1 VIAMKL
7 LALKLMV
14 SLLAITL
21 AGCAEIGARDFP
33 PERVYIPAGS
43 PIETTADGSIF
54 SKAGQDSLL
63 GQDRARRPGDLITIL
78 VDEQVSAST
87 SASSNASRNSA
98 TTALTAGALGE
109 INRRFGNAGLPW
121 PVDISPSESA
131 IDSSGEGSAAQQGRI
146 AGEVTA
152 VVTEVLPNGLL
163 AIRGYKRMELTRGAQ
178 IIRLTGLVRPSDIQP
193 DNTVRSRRLA
203 DADIS
208 FAAKGELA
216 DASRAGW
223 MNRALLRVWPF

>member
-1 VIAMKL
+1 VL
-7 LALKLMV
+7 LVAL
-14 SLLAITL
+14 T
-21 AGCAEIGARDFP
+21 GCAEVGVRDLP
-33 PERVYIPAGS
+33 PERVYVPVGTPVQEAS
-43 PIETTADGSIF
+43 DGSIF
-54 SKAGQDSLL
+54 SRAGQDSLL
-63 GQDRARRPGDLITIL
+63 GQDRARRAGDLLTIL
-78 VDEQVSAST
+78 IDEQVSAST

-98 TTALTAGALGE
+98 TTALTTGALGE

-121 PVDISPSESA
+121 PVDINPSESA
-131 IDSSGEGSAAQQGRI
+131 IDSSGEGGAAQQGRI

-193 DNTVRSRRLA
+193 DNTIRSRRLA

-216 DASRAGW
+216 DVSRAGW
-223 MNRALLRVWPF
+223 MNRALLRIWPF

>member
-1 VIAMKL
+1 MIRS
-7 LALKLMV
+7 
-14 SLLAITL
+14 SLVVFTFAFAL
-21 AGCAEIGARDFP
+21 AGCAEIGVRDLP
-33 PERVYIPAGS
+33 PERVYVPVGTPVQEA
-43 PIETTADGSIF
+43 ADGSIF
-54 SKAGQDSLL
+54 SRAGQDSLL
-63 GQDRARRPGDLITIL
+63 GQDRARRPGDLVTIL
-78 VDEQVSAST
+78 IDEQVSAST

-98 TTALTAGALGE
+98 TTALTTGALGE

-121 PVDISPSESA
+121 PVDINPSESA
-131 IDSSGEGSAAQQGRI
+131 IDSSGEGGAAQQGRI

-193 DNTVRSRRLA
+193 DNTIRSRRLA

-216 DASRAGW
+216 DVSRAGW
-223 MNRALLRVWPF
+223 MNRALLRIWPF

>member
-1 VIAMKL
+1 MIRSSLVVL
-7 LALKLMV
+7 TLALAL
-14 SLLAITL
+14 T
-21 AGCAEIGARDFP
+21 GCAEVGVRDLP
-33 PERVYIPAGS
+33 PERVYVPVGTPVA
-43 PIETTADGSIF
+43 EAADGSIF
-54 SKAGQDSLL
+54 SRAGQDSLL
-63 GQDRARRPGDLITIL
+63 GQDRARRPGDLVTIL
-78 VDEQVSAST
+78 IDEQVSAST

-98 TTALTAGALGE
+98 TTALSPGALGE
-109 INRRFGNAGLPW
+109 INRRFGNAGIPW
-121 PVDISPSESA
+121 PVDINPSESA
-131 IDSSGEGSAAQQGRI
+131 IDSSGEGGAAQQGRI

-193 DNTVRSRRLA
+193 DNTIRSRRLA

-216 DASRAGW
+216 DVSRAGW
-223 MNRALLRVWPF
+223 MNRALLRIWPF

>member
-1 VIAMKL
+1 MIRLSGIIVVLLVIL
-7 LALKLMV
+7 
-14 SLLAITL
+14 T
-21 AGCAEIGARDFP
+21 GCAEVGVRDLP
-33 PERVYIPAGS
+33 PERVYVPSGA
-43 PIETTADGSIF
+43 PIQESADGSIF
-54 SKAGQDSLL
+54 SRAGQDSLL
-63 GQDRARRPGDLITIL
+63 GQDRARRPGDLVTIL
-78 VDEQVSAST
+78 IDEQVSAST

-98 TTALTAGALGE
+98 TTALTTGALGE

-121 PVDISPSESA
+121 PVDINPSESA
-131 IDSSGEGSAAQQGRI
+131 IDSSGEGGAAQQGRI

-216 DASRAGW
+216 DVSRAGW

>member
-1 VIAMKL
+1 VL
-7 LALKLMV
+7 LVAL
-14 SLLAITL
+14 T
-21 AGCAEIGARDFP
+21 GCAEVGVRDLP
-33 PERVYIPAGS
+33 PERVYVPVGTPVQEA
-43 PIETTADGSIF
+43 ADGSIF
-54 SKAGQDSLL
+54 SRAGQDSLL
-63 GQDRARRPGDLITIL
+63 GQDRARRAGDLLTIL
-78 VDEQVSAST
+78 IDEQVSAST

-98 TTALTAGALGE
+98 TTALTTGALGE

-121 PVDISPSESA
+121 PVDINPSESA
-131 IDSSGEGSAAQQGRI
+131 IDSSGEGGAAQQGRI

-193 DNTVRSRRLA
+193 DNTIRSRRLA

-216 DASRAGW
+216 DVSRAGW
-223 MNRALLRVWPF
+223 MNRALLRIWPF

>member
-1 VIAMKL
+1 MIRSSFVVFV
-7 LALKLMV
+7 LALAL
-14 SLLAITL
+14 T
-21 AGCAEIGARDFP
+21 GCAEVGVRDLP
-33 PERVYIPAGS
+33 PERVYVPVGTPVA
-43 PIETTADGSIF
+43 EAADGSIF
-54 SKAGQDSLL
+54 SRAGQDSLL
-63 GQDRARRPGDLITIL
+63 GQDRARRPGDLVTIL
-78 VDEQVSAST
+78 IDEQVSAST

-98 TTALTAGALGE
+98 TTALSASALSE
-109 INRRFGNAGLPW
+109 INRRFGNAGIPW
-121 PVDISPSESA
+121 PVDINPSESA
-131 IDSSGEGSAAQQGRI
+131 IDSSGEGGAAQQGRI

-193 DNTVRSRRLA
+193 DNTIRSRRLA

-216 DASRAGW
+216 DVSRAGW
-223 MNRALLRVWPF
+223 MNRALLRIWPF

>member
-1 VIAMKL
+1 MIRLSGIIVVLVVIL
-7 LALKLMV
+7 
-14 SLLAITL
+14 T
-21 AGCAEIGARDFP
+21 GCAEVGVRDLP
-33 PERVYIPAGS
+33 PERVYVPSGA
-43 PIETTADGSIF
+43 PIQEPADGSIF
-54 SKAGQDSLL
+54 SRAGQDSLL
-63 GQDRARRPGDLITIL
+63 GQDRARRPGDLVTIL
-78 VDEQVSAST
+78 IDEQVSAST

-98 TTALTAGALGE
+98 TTALTTGALGE

-121 PVDISPSESA
+121 PVDINPSESA
-131 IDSSGEGSAAQQGRI
+131 IDSSGEGGAAQQGRI

-216 DASRAGW
+216 DVSRAGW

>member
-1 VIAMKL
+1 
-7 LALKLMV
+7 MV
-14 SLLAITL
+14 SEMKTAFTSFGVLIVTL
-21 AGCAEIGARDFP
+21 TGCAEIGTRDLP
-33 PERVYIPAGS
+33 PERVYIPTEMPS
-43 PIETTADGSIF
+43 REIADGSIF
-54 SKAGQDSLL
+54 SRSGQDSLL
-63 GQDRARRPGDLITIL
+63 GQDRARRPGDLLTIL

-98 TTALTAGALGE
+98 TTALTANALSV
-109 INRRFGNAGLPW
+109 INRRLDRAGLSW
-121 PVDISPSESA
+121 PEDINPGESA

-163 AIRGYKRMELTRGAQ
+163 AVRGYKRMELTRGAQ

-216 DASRAGW
+216 DVSRAGW

>member
-1 VIAMKL
+1 MIRLSGIVV
-7 LALKLMV
+7 ALV
-14 SLLAITL
+14 VTL
-21 AGCAEIGARDFP
+21 TGCAEVGVRDLP
-33 PERVYIPAGS
+33 PERVYVPSGA
-43 PIETTADGSIF
+43 PIQERADGSIF
-54 SKAGQDSLL
+54 SRAGQDSLL
-63 GQDRARRPGDLITIL
+63 GQDRARRPGDLVTIL
-78 VDEQVSAST
+78 IDEQVSAST

-98 TTALTAGALGE
+98 TTALTTGALGE

-121 PVDISPSESA
+121 PVDINPSESA
-131 IDSSGEGSAAQQGRI
+131 IDSSGEGGAAQQGRI

-216 DASRAGW
+216 DVSRAGW

>member
-1 VIAMKL
+1 MIRSSLVVFV
-7 LALKLMV
+7 LALAL
-14 SLLAITL
+14 T
-21 AGCAEIGARDFP
+21 GCAEVGVRDLP
-33 PERVYIPAGS
+33 PERVYVPVGTPVA
-43 PIETTADGSIF
+43 EAADGSIF
-54 SKAGQDSLL
+54 SRAGQDSLL
-63 GQDRARRPGDLITIL
+63 GQDRARRQGDLVTIL
-78 VDEQVSAST
+78 IDEQVSAST

-98 TTALTAGALGE
+98 TTALSPGALGE
-109 INRRFGNAGLPW
+109 INRRFGNAGIPW
-121 PVDISPSESA
+121 PVDINPSESA
-131 IDSSGEGSAAQQGRI
+131 IDSSGEGGAAQQGRI

-216 DASRAGW
+216 DVSRAGW
-223 MNRALLRVWPF
+223 MNRALLRIWPF

>member
-1 VIAMKL
+1 MIRSSLVVL
-7 LALKLMV
+7 TLALAL
-14 SLLAITL
+14 T
-21 AGCAEIGARDFP
+21 GCAEVGVRDLP
-33 PERVYIPAGS
+33 PERVYVPTGA
-43 PIETTADGSIF
+43 PVAETADGSIF
-54 SKAGQDSLL
+54 SRAGQDSLL
-63 GQDRARRPGDLITIL
+63 GQDRARRPGDLVTIL
-78 VDEQVSAST
+78 IDEQVSAST

-98 TTALTAGALGE
+98 TTALTTGALGE

-121 PVDISPSESA
+121 PVDINPSESA
-131 IDSSGEGSAAQQGRI
+131 IDSSGEGGAAQQGRI

-193 DNTVRSRRLA
+193 DNTIRSRRLA

-216 DASRAGW
+216 DVSRAGW
-223 MNRALLRVWPF
+223 MNRALLRIWPF

>member
-1 VIAMKL
+1 MIRSSLVVFV
-7 LALKLMV
+7 LALAL
-14 SLLAITL
+14 T
-21 AGCAEIGARDFP
+21 GCTEVGVRDLP
-33 PERVYIPAGS
+33 PERVYVPVGTPVA
-43 PIETTADGSIF
+43 EAADGSIF
-54 SKAGQDSLL
+54 SRAGQDSLL
-63 GQDRARRPGDLITIL
+63 GQDRARRPGDLVTIL
-78 VDEQVSAST
+78 IDEQVSAST

-98 TTALTAGALGE
+98 TTALSPGALGE
-109 INRRFGNAGLPW
+109 INRRFGNAGIPW
-121 PVDISPSESA
+121 PVDINPSESA
-131 IDSSGEGSAAQQGRI
+131 IDSSGEGGAAQQGRI

-216 DASRAGW
+216 DVSRAGW
-223 MNRALLRVWPF
+223 MNRALLRIWPF

>member
-1 VIAMKL
+1 MIRSSLLVFV
-7 LALKLMV
+7 LALAL
-14 SLLAITL
+14 T
-21 AGCAEIGARDFP
+21 GCAEVGVRDLP
-33 PERVYIPAGS
+33 PERVYVPVGTPVA
-43 PIETTADGSIF
+43 EAADGSIF
-54 SKAGQDSLL
+54 SRAGQDSLL
-63 GQDRARRPGDLITIL
+63 GQDRARRPGDLVTIL
-78 VDEQVSAST
+78 IDEQVSAST

-98 TTALTAGALGE
+98 TTALSASALSE
-109 INRRFGNAGLPW
+109 INRRFGNAGIPW
-121 PVDISPSESA
+121 PVDINPSESA
-131 IDSSGEGSAAQQGRI
+131 IDSSGEGGAAQQGRI

-193 DNTVRSRRLA
+193 DNTIRSRRLA

-216 DASRAGW
+216 DVSRAGW
-223 MNRALLRVWPF
+223 MNRALLRIWPF

>member
-1 VIAMKL
+1 MIRSSV
-7 LALKLMV
+7 V
-14 SLLAITL
+14 VFTL
-21 AGCAEIGARDFP
+21 AFALTGCAEIGVRDLP
-33 PERVYIPAGS
+33 PERVYVPVGTPVQEA
-43 PIETTADGSIF
+43 ADGSIF
-54 SKAGQDSLL
+54 SRAGQDSLL
-63 GQDRARRPGDLITIL
+63 GQDRARRPGDLVTIL
-78 VDEQVSAST
+78 IDEQVSAST

-98 TTALTAGALGE
+98 TTALTTGALGE

-121 PVDISPSESA
+121 PVDINPSESA
-131 IDSSGEGSAAQQGRI
+131 IDSSGEGGAAQQGRI

-193 DNTVRSRRLA
+193 DNTIRSRRLA

-216 DASRAGW
+216 DVSRAGW
-223 MNRALLRVWPF
+223 MNRALLRIWPF

>member
-1 VIAMKL
+1 MIRSSFVVFV
-7 LALKLMV
+7 LALALM
-14 SLLAITL
+14 
-21 AGCAEIGARDFP
+21 GCAEVGVRDLP
-33 PERVYIPAGS
+33 PEPVYVPVGTPVA
-43 PIETTADGSIF
+43 EAADGSIF
-54 SKAGQDSLL
+54 SRAGQDSLL
-63 GQDRARRPGDLITIL
+63 GQDRARRPGDLVTIL
-78 VDEQVSAST
+78 IDEQVSAST

-98 TTALTAGALGE
+98 TTALSASALSE
-109 INRRFGNAGLPW
+109 INRRFGNAGIPW
-121 PVDISPSESA
+121 PVDINPSESA
-131 IDSSGEGSAAQQGRI
+131 IDSSGEGGAAQQGRI

-193 DNTVRSRRLA
+193 DNTIRSRRLA

-216 DASRAGW
+216 DVSRAGW
-223 MNRALLRVWPF
+223 MNRALLRIWPF

>member
-1 VIAMKL
+1 MIRSSLVVFV
-7 LALKLMV
+7 LALAL
-14 SLLAITL
+14 T
-21 AGCAEIGARDFP
+21 GCAEVGVRDLP
-33 PERVYIPAGS
+33 PERVYVPVGTPVA
-43 PIETTADGSIF
+43 EAADGSIF
-54 SKAGQDSLL
+54 SRAGQDSLL
-63 GQDRARRPGDLITIL
+63 GQDRARRPGDLVTIL
-78 VDEQVSAST
+78 IDEQVSAST

-98 TTALTAGALGE
+98 TTALSPGALGE
-109 INRRFGNAGLPW
+109 INRRFGNAGIPW
-121 PVDISPSESA
+121 PVDINPSESA
-131 IDSSGEGSAAQQGRI
+131 IDSSGEGGAAQQGRI

-216 DASRAGW
+216 DVSRAGW
-223 MNRALLRVWPF
+223 MNRALLRIWPF

>member
-1 VIAMKL
+1 MLRHVTITT
-7 LALKLMV
+7 
-14 SLLAITL
+14 SLFVITL
-21 AGCAEIGARDFP
+21 TGCAEVGIRDLP
-33 PERVYIPAGS
+33 PERVYVPVSS
-43 PIETTADGSIF
+43 PSRDTADGSIF
-54 SKAGQDSLL
+54 SRAGQDSLL
-63 GQDRARRPGDLITIL
+63 GQDRARRPGDLLTIL

-98 TTALTAGALGE
+98 TTALSTGALGE

-163 AIRGYKRMELTRGAQ
+163 AVRGYKRMELTRGTQ

>member
-1 VIAMKL
+1 MIRSSLVVFV
-7 LALKLMV
+7 LALAL
-14 SLLAITL
+14 T
-21 AGCAEIGARDFP
+21 GCAEVGVRDLP
-33 PERVYIPAGS
+33 PERVYVPVGTPVA
-43 PIETTADGSIF
+43 EAADGSIF
-54 SKAGQDSLL
+54 SRAGQDSLL
-63 GQDRARRPGDLITIL
+63 GQDRARRPGDLVTIL
-78 VDEQVSAST
+78 IDEQVSAST

-98 TTALTAGALGE
+98 TTALSTSALSE
-109 INRRFGNAGLPW
+109 INRRFGNAGIPW
-121 PVDISPSESA
+121 PVDINPSESA
-131 IDSSGEGSAAQQGRI
+131 IDSSGEGGAAQQGRI

-193 DNTVRSRRLA
+193 DNTIRSRRLA

-216 DASRAGW
+216 DVSRAGW
-223 MNRALLRVWPF
+223 MNRALLRIWPF

>member
-1 VIAMKL
+1 MTYSLRLL
-7 LALKLMV
+7 LAFCGV
-14 SLLAITL
+14 L
-21 AGCAEIGARDFP
+21 AGCAEVGVRDLP
-33 PERVYIPAGS
+33 PERVYLPTTRPAVV
-43 PIETTADGSIF
+43 PADGSIF
-54 SKAGQDSLL
+54 SSAGQDSLL
-63 GQDRARRPGDLITIL
+63 GQDRARRAGDLITIL
-78 VDEQVSAST
+78 VDERVSAST

-98 TTALTAGALGE
+98 TTALTPSALSE
-109 INRRFGNAGLPW
+109 INRRFGKLGTPW
-121 PVDISPSESA
+121 PVDINPSESA

-163 AIRGYKRMELTRGAQ
+163 AVRGYKRMELTRGAQ

-223 MNRALLRVWPF
+223 MNRALLRIWPF